1 MAPLKKTIRIAL
13 FRHSYAGFTLIELL
27 VVVLIIGILASIAA
41 PQYQKAVE
49 KSRATHAL
57 TLLKSL
63 GQAQEAYYMTNGTYA
78 TSFDVL
84 DVNFPPGWTG
94 TSERSGS
101 TDPHTNQQWNLY
113 IQTNPDLEGTL
124 LMFRATGPY
133 AWAGF
138 VYRPD
143 HILSEIDRGKGIT
156 CIESVA
162 SFQKN
167 PNDYCVKLFRG
178 TLYKTNSA
186 RHYTLP

>member
-63 GQAQEAYYMTNGTYA
+63 GQAQEAY
-78 TSFDVL
+78 
-84 DVNFPPGWTG
+84 
-94 TSERSGS
+94 
-101 TDPHTNQQWNLY
+101 NQQWNLY

-138 VYRPD
+138 IYRPD